1 MTHINI
7 ELNSTRR
14 ESSLEGFHV
23 IFFGIFIVFL
33 LLAMVSMVFAQSWRT
48 LLPGAEGAHSM
59 LDGVKSAVYTVISQ
73 LS

>member
-1 MTHINI
+1 MANSNI
-7 ELNSTRR
+7 GMNSTRR
-14 ESSLEGFHV
+14 DSSLKGFHV

-33 LLAMVSMVFAQSWRT
+33 LLALVSMVCAQSWRT
-48 LLPGAEGAHSM
+48 LLPGAEGANSM

>member
-1 MTHINI
+1 MAHINI
-7 ELNSTRR
+7 GLNSTRR

>member
-1 MTHINI
+1 MANINI
-7 ELNSTRR
+7 GLNSTRR
-14 ESSLEGFHV
+14 GKSLEGFHV

-48 LLPGAEGAHSM
+48 FLPGAEGAHSM

>member
-1 MTHINI
+1 MANINTG
-7 ELNSTRR
+7 LNSTRR
-14 ESSLEGFHV
+14 GGSLEGFHV
-23 IFFGIFIVFL
+23 IFFGIFIVFF
-33 LLAMVSMVFAQSWRT
+33 LLALVSMVCAQSWRT

>member
-1 MTHINI
+1 
-7 ELNSTRR
+7 LNSTRR

-33 LLAMVSMVFAQSWRT
+33 LLAVVSMVFAQSWRT
-48 LLPGAEGAHSM
+48 LLPGAEGAQSM

>member
-1 MTHINI
+1 MANSNTGM
-7 ELNSTRR
+7 NSTRR
-14 ESSLEGFHV
+14 GSSLEGFHV
-23 IFFGIFIVFL
+23 IFLGIFIVFF
-33 LLAMVSMVFAQSWRT
+33 LLALVSMVCAQSWRT

>member
-1 MTHINI
+1 MANINMG
-7 ELNSTRR
+7 LNSTRR
-14 ESSLEGFHV
+14 EGSLEGFHV
-23 IFFGIFIVFL
+23 IFFGIFIVFW
-33 LLAMVSMVFAQSWRT
+33 LLAVVSMVCAQSWRT